1 MNAIGQRVLVVGQG
15 GHATV
20 CSEALVDGG
29 AVVVATISTDGA
41 DIDQATRRA
50 SATHVFIA
58 IGDNAARVRLL
69 RRCSELGLAVA
80 TAVSR
85 HAMVSGHATIGAGVA
100 LLPGAVV
107 NAAATLRDGVI
118 VNTNSSVDHDC
129 TVGTGTHIAPGCA
142 IAGGVTIG
150 DGVLVG
156 VGARVLP
163 GIRIGNGATV
173 GAGAVVTRDVADGST
188 VVGVPARPVGDAR
201 R

>member
-15 GHATV
+15 GHAAV

-29 AVVVATISTDGA
+29 AIVVATISTDGA
-41 DIDQATRRA
+41 DIDEATRRA

-85 HAMVSGHATIGAGVA
+85 HAMVSDHVAIGTGVA

-163 GIRIGNGATV
+163 GISIGNGATV